1 MLLLS
6 WSCDSGKLLTLTL
19 IIVSCIII
27 ICNKDNDNS
36 KNCNKVHLLSVFGVL
51 CQDLWVKTHVKPVP
65 TLESHRIV
73 ENKNKRCIIAQSF
86 SCNTALSK
94 HFENEECFGQKILC
108 LHSGDLLMYN
118 NMTETFCFVMTF
130 LLRYNHTR
138 KGYRF

>member
-1 MLLLS
+1 MQQGTFTE
-6 WSCDSGKLLTLTL
+6 C
-19 IIVSCIII
+19 
-27 ICNKDNDNS
+27 
-36 KNCNKVHLLSVFGVL
+36 
-51 CQDLWVKTHVKPVP
+51 LWGPVP
-65 TLESHRIV
+65 RSVGKDTCKTSPYSGESHRIV
-73 ENKNKRCIIAQSF
+73 ENKNKHCIIAQSF